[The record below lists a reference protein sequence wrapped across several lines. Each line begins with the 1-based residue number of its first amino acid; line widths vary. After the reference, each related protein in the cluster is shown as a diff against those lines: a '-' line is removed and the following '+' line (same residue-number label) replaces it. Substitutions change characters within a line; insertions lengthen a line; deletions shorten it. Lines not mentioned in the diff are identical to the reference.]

1 MDARRPALELHQR
14 APAVDDG
21 RPPLLF
27 VHGLGHGAWCWEHW
41 LGAAADAGYPAYA
54 VSLRG
59 HGGSPGRLRTARI
72 GQYVD
77 DVVATAESLPRPP
90 SSSATPWAAWSCS
103 RRWPGTPR
111 APPSSWPRPGHP
123 GRALAGGHRPPAPP
137 RCPADRRWWLAAA
150 AGGLPLPRVGAGR
163 RAPAHRPL
171 PRRVRRRPVPAA
183 AAQAGR
189 EPLGA
194 PPVLVLATPDDRLV
208 PIRGIR
214 STARAVRR
222 HDRRSSPGWGTTSC
236 STPAG
241 GSRSTRCWG
250 GCGPPS
256 RLPEFSEPLR
266 SSVPGPF
273 RSLTPPGEALHVRV
287 KTCPLNDRIEA

>member
-1 MDARRPALELHQR
+1 MTGHTKDAPRPALELHHR

-59 HGGSPGRLRTARI
+59 HGGSPGRLRTARL

-90 SSSATPWAAWSCS
+90 VLVGHSMGGLVVQQTLARYAARAAVLVAPIPATPAVPSLVAIA
-103 RRWPGTPR
+103 RRHPLDALRIVVGGSLPLR
-111 APPSSWPRPGHP
+111 ADYLFHE
-123 GRALAGGHRPPAPP
+123 LA
-137 RCPADRRWWLAAA
+137 PAD
-150 AGGLPLPRVGAGR
+150 
-163 RAPAHRPL
+163 AHRHTDRCHGESAVVQYQL
-171 PRRVRRRPVPAA
+171 LLHKPA
-183 AAQAGR
+183 GK
-189 EPLGA
+189 PLGA

-214 STARAVRR
+214 STAVRYGATLQEFPGMGHDLMLDARWREPFDAMIGWLETAV
-222 HDRRSSPGWGTTSC
+222 
-236 STPAG
+236 PA
-241 GSRSTRCWG
+241 
-250 GCGPPS
+250 
-256 RLPEFSEPLR
+256 
-266 SSVPGPF
+266 V
-273 RSLTPPGEALHVRV
+273 
-287 KTCPLNDRIEA
+287 